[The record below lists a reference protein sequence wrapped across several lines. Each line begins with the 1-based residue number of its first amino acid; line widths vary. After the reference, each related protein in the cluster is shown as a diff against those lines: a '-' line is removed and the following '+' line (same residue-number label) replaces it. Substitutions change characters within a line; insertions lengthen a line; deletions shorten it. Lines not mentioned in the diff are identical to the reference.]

1 MIRCVSSMAVQVGR
15 GGGNAM
21 ERAMVGAAQEMQSQV
36 GQVRNDMTELRQVC
50 SHPFLHSCTI
60 PMTWTDC
67 WTALQGMEILHD
79 SIRQLYELLGPVV
92 SNAKK

>member
-1 MIRCVSSMAVQVGR
+1 MIRCVSSVAVQVGR

-50 SHPFLHSCTI
+50 SHPCLQSCLI
-60 PMTWTDC
+60 PRLT
-67 WTALQGMEILHD
+67 
-79 SIRQLYELLGPVV
+79 
-92 SNAKK
+92 